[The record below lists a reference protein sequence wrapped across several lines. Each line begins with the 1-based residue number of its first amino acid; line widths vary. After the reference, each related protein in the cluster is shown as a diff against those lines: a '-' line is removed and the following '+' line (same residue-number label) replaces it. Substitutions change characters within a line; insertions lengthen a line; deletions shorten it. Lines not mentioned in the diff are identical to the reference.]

1 MTENPDPQERFEIDW
16 TRAIAGSLAAV
27 ASAVLLSTLGA
38 AGTVLGAAIGSLVVT
53 ISSAMF
59 AQGLSSSKRTLA
71 RKQMAAEKVDSAQ
84 AEVLRA
90 SRVDDPAAQ
99 ASHLDQADEHLADA
113 REQLDE
119 AIEMTSSVSLRER
132 VSRLPWKRMALT
144 ALTLFVVSLVLIT
157 AFELRRRAQRLV
169 HHRRIRLLRRHHHRP
184 GRRRRQPGPSGP
196 ADGIHQPERNGGG
209 VRPANPE
216 RFALGDSAAVAFRL
230 DGPHRGTDDDSLGD
244 PRADLCADDN
254 ALTSRNVP
262 LVEPVLPH
270 HATASAARPATEGP
284 RRHARRHHQSV
295 VTVGS

>member
-16 TRAIAGSLAAV
+16 TRAVAGSLAAV

-38 AGTVLGAAIGSLVVT
+38 AGTILGAAIGSLVVT

-119 AIEMTSSVSLRER
+119 AIQMTSSVSLRER
-132 VSRLPWKRMALT
+132 LSRLPWKRMALT

-157 AFELRRRAQRLV
+157 AFELLAGRSV
-169 HHRRIRLLRRHHHRP
+169 SSITGGSDSGRHHHRA
-184 GRRRRQPGPSGP
+184 GRRRR
-196 ADGIHQPERNGGG
+196 
-209 VRPANPE
+209 
-216 RFALGDSAAVAFRL
+216 
-230 DGPHRGTDDDSLGD
+230 
-244 PRADLCADDN
+244 
-254 ALTSRNVP
+254 
-262 LVEPVLPH
+262 
-270 HATASAARPATEGP
+270 
-284 RRHARRHHQSV
+284 
-295 VTVGS
+295 